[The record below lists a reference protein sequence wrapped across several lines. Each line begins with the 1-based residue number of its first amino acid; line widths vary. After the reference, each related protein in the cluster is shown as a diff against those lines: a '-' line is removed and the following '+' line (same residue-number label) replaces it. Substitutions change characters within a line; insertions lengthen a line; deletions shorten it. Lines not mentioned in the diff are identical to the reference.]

1 MQNITYKHS
10 SFEEKNIESNEE
22 TEKQLRI
29 FKIHGNFL
37 KGYQLTVIPDLWDQ
51 KVWGGF
57 WKVGKKKKEKRKIK
71 AVCNYLKN
79 KQRFT
84 MKCCMVGCA

>member
-10 SFEEKNIESNEE
+10 SFEEKNIENNEE

-29 FKIHGNFL
+29 FKIHGNYL

-57 WKVGKKKKEKRKIK
+57 WKVGKKKKKKNQSCMQLFEK
-71 AVCNYLKN
+71 
-79 KQRFT
+79 
-84 MKCCMVGCA
+84 